1 MEKNKNFRINNLKS
15 FKLKILSILLPLIII
30 GQVSV
35 GSVAIRS
42 VKNFGNSILQKD
54 LTNGQ
59 NSSLRSLDDYF
70 WGIEYRMDTMG
81 KTGIFQSDM
90 EKNDFTS
97 SIKMLEGLKGAND
110 VITSTVYR
118 AGDTNLIVP
127 SIDYKSKG
135 QEAVITDDVYKDA
148 LNQETLWVGPYEDKL
163 SGNTTL
169 SVYKQV
175 KTGDTVVGIIGM
187 NINFDDISSYLS
199 ERVFSKTGYSIL
211 LTNDGT
217 ILSNKADMST
227 VHKKTD
233 NKEFLSAIGISGKS
247 EGETEISGDS
257 YLYEADDV
265 PRTTWKVIS
274 VIDKDEHQEELRA
287 VIIKQ
292 SVILAIVIL
301 ISIVLV
307 SYVADYVSKRL
318 KNIMQAMDKAGN
330 GDLTS
335 KVESIENNDELG
347 AIAHSYNKMID
358 DFSVMIKDTKNSINM
373 LNEKNDLLNESFGE
387 LKDHSNQISST
398 MMQIASVSNE
408 QAKGSDLVVRETEN
422 LSDIIEEVS
431 HSLSDMEL
439 SCESLEKIS
448 KSGIDTINKLVE
460 GSRNTVKATEEINDS
475 VNNVS
480 ESSKEIENIIVL
492 INEISEQTNLLALN
506 AAIEA
511 ARVGEKGKGF
521 AVVAEEIGKLAEES
535 KKSTN
540 NIQKIISTMQEKI
553 TDTVENINNV
563 NNVISNQN
571 DNVKNTEGSFTDI
584 FEKVLN
590 LNDSVRVI
598 SELNN
603 KMVSKKDVIS
613 ESMQNLAAGI
623 EETSASTEEITSYTE
638 SQLVI
643 TDKADNLS
651 KEIVEV
657 NEKLVEKLAQF
668 KDK

>member
-42 VKNFGNSILQKD
+42 VKNFGDSILQKD

-175 KTGDTVVGIIGM
+175 KAGDTVVGIIGM

>member
-81 KTGIFQSDM
+81 KTGIFQSDI

-175 KTGDTVVGIIGM
+175 KTGDAVVGIIGM

-292 SVILAIVIL
+292 SIILAIVIL

-613 ESMQNLAAGI
+613 ESMQNLAVGI

-638 SQLVI
+638 SQLII

>member
-81 KTGIFQSDM
+81 KTGIFQSDI

-175 KTGDTVVGIIGM
+175 KTGDAVVGIIGM

-292 SVILAIVIL
+292 SIILAIVIL

>member
-292 SVILAIVIL
+292 SIILAIVIL

-439 SCESLEKIS
+439 FCESLEKIS